1 MKAFSPVC
9 GHARLAQICM
19 KTASAALLIFVTLA
33 GVMESRAQT
42 PQRAPAPAAARPEPV
57 TPEQK
62 LEREQELRRIEEN
75 LQRSQTENTQ
85 LGQEIA
91 QLRGDRAKLSAE
103 LVATSQRVR
112 ETEGR
117 TTAAEQRVATLVA
130 SENALKRSL
139 ETRRET
145 IIEVLAS
152 LQRLGRKPP
161 PAVLVRPEDML
172 QAIRTSMLL
181 GAVLPELRQEAE
193 VIVADLGNLMQ
204 TREKLAAERDELAR
218 ELERLRAERERLAA
232 LVAARQTQL
241 ETSESRLLEER
252 RRVQQM
258 VREAQSLKELI
269 NRMEAEIASASRAAA
284 AARSVPPPGQN
295 PAQAAALAPGALRD
309 LARLQ
314 PKVAFQDTKGTL
326 LLPATGNVLK
336 TFGTADG
343 LGGRESGTS
352 IETSRFALVTTP
364 VDGWISFAGSYRS
377 YGQVLIINAGGG
389 YHIVLT
395 GLDRVSV
402 ETGQFVLSGEPIA
415 SMGTSPA
422 GALVSEAGGGL
433 PVVYIELRKDGVP
446 IDPGPWWAKPD
457 GEKVRG

>member
-1 MKAFSPVC
+1 MRAFSLVP
-9 GHARLAQICM
+9 GHARIVGM
-19 KTASAALLIFVTLA
+19 RIRSTALLILA
-33 GVMESRAQT
+33 TVAGTMGAMAQT
-42 PQRAPAPAAARPEPV
+42 PLRAPAAPIARPEPI

-62 LEREQELRRIEEN
+62 QEREQELRRIEQS
-75 LQRSQTENTQ
+75 LQRSQSENTQ

-91 QLRGDRAKLSAE
+91 LLRGDRARLSAD

-112 ETEGR
+112 EAEAR
-117 TTAAEQRVATLVA
+117 TTAAEQRVAALVA
-130 SENALKRSL
+130 SETALKRSL

-193 VIVADLGNLMQ
+193 VIVADLGNLVR
-204 TREKLAAERDELAR
+204 TRERLAAERDELAQG
-218 ELERLRAERERLAA
+218 LERSRADSERVAA

-241 ETSESRLLEER
+241 ESSESRLLEER
-252 RRVQQM
+252 RRVQQL
-258 VREAQSLKELI
+258 VREAQTLKELI
-269 NRMEAEIASASRAAA
+269 SRMEAEIASAGRAAA
-284 AARSVPPPGQN
+284 AARAVPPPSQN

-326 LLPATGNVLK
+326 FLPATGPVLK
-336 TFGTADG
+336 TFGTPDG

-352 IETSRFALVTTP
+352 IETARFALVTTP

-377 YGQVLIINAGGG
+377 YGQVLIINAGNG

-402 ETGQFVLSGEPIA
+402 ETGQFVLAGEPIA
-415 SMGTSPA
+415 SMGNSPA
-422 GALVSEAGGGL
+422 GALVSEAGTGL

>member
-1 MKAFSPVC
+1 MRAFSLVP
-9 GHARLAQICM
+9 GHARIVGM
-19 KTASAALLIFVTLA
+19 RIRSTALLILA
-33 GVMESRAQT
+33 TVAGTMGAMAQT
-42 PQRAPAPAAARPEPV
+42 PLRAPAAPIARPEPI
-57 TPEQK
+57 TPELK
-62 LEREQELRRIEEN
+62 HEREQELRRIEQS
-75 LQRSQTENTQ
+75 LQRSQSENTQ

-91 QLRGDRAKLSAE
+91 LLRGDRARLSAD

-112 ETEGR
+112 EAEAR
-117 TTAAEQRVATLVA
+117 TTAAEQRVAALVA
-130 SENALKRSL
+130 SETALKRSL

-193 VIVADLGNLMQ
+193 VIVADLGNLVR
-204 TREKLAAERDELAR
+204 TRERLAAERDELAQG
-218 ELERLRAERERLAA
+218 LERSRADSERVAA

-241 ETSESRLLEER
+241 ESSESRLLEER
-252 RRVQQM
+252 RRVQQL
-258 VREAQSLKELI
+258 VREAQTLKELI
-269 NRMEAEIASASRAAA
+269 SRMEAEIASASRAAA
-284 AARSVPPPGQN
+284 AARAVPPPSQN

-326 LLPATGNVLK
+326 FLPATGPVLK
-336 TFGTADG
+336 TFGTPDG

-352 IETSRFALVTTP
+352 IETARFALVTTP

-377 YGQVLIINAGGG
+377 YGQVLIINAGNG

-402 ETGQFVLSGEPIA
+402 ETGQFVLAGEPIA
-415 SMGTSPA
+415 SMGNSPA
-422 GALVSEAGGGL
+422 GALVSEAGTGL

>member
-1 MKAFSPVC
+1 MRLRFAF
-9 GHARLAQICM
+9 
-19 KTASAALLIFVTLA
+19 AALLAVAPIA
-33 GVMESRAQT
+33 GGVGAKAQT
-42 PQRAPAPAAARPEPV
+42 TQRPPTAPVVRPDPI

-62 LEREQELRRIEEN
+62 QEREQELRRIEES
-75 LQRSQTENTQ
+75 LQRSQSENTQ
-85 LGQEIA
+85 LAQEIA
-91 QLRGDRAKLSAE
+91 LLRGDRAKLNAD

-112 ETEGR
+112 EAEGR
-117 TTAAEQRVATLVA
+117 TTTAEQRVVALVT
-130 SENALKRSL
+130 SETALRRSL

-193 VIVADLGNLMQ
+193 IIVADLTSLAR
-204 TREKLAAERDELAR
+204 TRETLAAERDELAR
-218 ELERLRAERERLAA
+218 ETELLRADRERVAA
-232 LVAARQTQL
+232 LVSARQTQL
-241 ETSESRLLEER
+241 ESSESRLLEER
-252 RRVQQM
+252 RRVQQL
-258 VREAQSLKELI
+258 VREAQTLKELI
-269 NRMEAEIASASRAAA
+269 SRMEAEIASASRAAA
-284 AARSVPPPGQN
+284 AARAAPLPSQN

-326 LLPATGNVLK
+326 LLPATGSVLK
-336 TFGTADG
+336 TFGTPDG

-352 IETSRFALVTTP
+352 VETSRFALVTTP

-389 YHIVLT
+389 YHMVLT

-402 ETGQFVLSGEPIA
+402 ETGQFVLAGEPIA

-422 GALVSEAGGGL
+422 GALVSETGAGL

-446 IDPGPWWAKPD
+446 IDPGPWWAKAD

>member
-1 MKAFSPVC
+1 MRIRS
-9 GHARLAQICM
+9 
-19 KTASAALLIFVTLA
+19 TALLILA
-33 GVMESRAQT
+33 TVAGTMGAMAQT
-42 PQRAPAPAAARPEPV
+42 PLRTPAAPIARPEPI
-57 TPEQK
+57 TPELKQ
-62 LEREQELRRIEEN
+62 EREQELRRIEQS
-75 LQRSQTENTQ
+75 LQRSQSENTQ

-91 QLRGDRAKLSAE
+91 LLRGDRARLSAD

-112 ETEGR
+112 EAEAR
-117 TTAAEQRVATLVA
+117 TTAAEQRVAALVA
-130 SENALKRSL
+130 SETALKRSL

-193 VIVADLGNLMQ
+193 VIVADLGNLVR
-204 TREKLAAERDELAR
+204 TRERLAAERDELAQG
-218 ELERLRAERERLAA
+218 LERSRADSERVAA

-241 ETSESRLLEER
+241 ESSESRLLEER
-252 RRVQQM
+252 RRVQQL
-258 VREAQSLKELI
+258 VREAQTLKELI
-269 NRMEAEIASASRAAA
+269 SRMEAEIASAGRAAA
-284 AARSVPPPGQN
+284 AARAVPPPSQN

-326 LLPATGNVLK
+326 FLPATGPVLK
-336 TFGTADG
+336 TFGTPDG

-352 IETSRFALVTTP
+352 IETARFALVTTP

-377 YGQVLIINAGGG
+377 YGQVLIINAGNG

-402 ETGQFVLSGEPIA
+402 ETGQFVLAGEPIA
-415 SMGTSPA
+415 SMGNSPA
-422 GALVSEAGGGL
+422 GALVSEAGTGL